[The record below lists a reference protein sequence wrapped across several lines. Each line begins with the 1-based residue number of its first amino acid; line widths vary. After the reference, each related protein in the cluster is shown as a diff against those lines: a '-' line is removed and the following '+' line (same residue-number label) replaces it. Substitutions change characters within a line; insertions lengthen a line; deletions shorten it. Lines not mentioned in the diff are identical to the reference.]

1 MIIVIEPMLIIFAAN
16 LNNYQSNRAE
26 DQEGRIRNNR
36 SSQSRRKVAQYEVK
50 NAYLRAEG
58 VGCLIYFFLQ
68 GFSSIHNFLTKH
80 YCPERRQK
88 SRKSHP
94 NIPPETPHF
103 DLEIK

>member
-50 NAYLRAEG
+50 NVYLRAEG

-68 GFSSIHNFLTKH
+68 GFSSIHNFLTKP
-80 YCPERRQK
+80 CPERRQK

>member
-50 NAYLRAEG
+50 NVYLRAEG

-80 YCPERRQK
+80 YCSERRQK
-88 SRKSHP
+88 SRKSHS
-94 NIPPETPHF
+94 NIPPETQPF
-103 DLEIK
+103 DSEIK

>member
-50 NAYLRAEG
+50 NVYLRAEG

-80 YCPERRQK
+80 YCPEK
-88 SRKSHP
+88 KTKKPKKPSKYSP
-94 NIPPETPHF
+94 
-103 DLEIK
+103 